1 MNIVKIQVYIAII
14 TYTMV
19 AIIKSKLKIKR
30 STYKML
36 QIMSESLFDK
46 THLNDLLK
54 SPVWKNVKEQN
65 CEQLKIKLF

>member
-54 SPVWKNVKEQN
+54 SPVCKNVKEQN

>member
-1 MNIVKIQVYIAII
+1 
-14 TYTMV
+14 MV

-54 SPVWKNVKEQN
+54 SPVCKNVKEQN
-65 CEQLKIKLF
+65 C

>member
-1 MNIVKIQVYIAII
+1 
-14 TYTMV
+14 MV

-54 SPVWKNVKEQN
+54 SPDCKNIKEQN

>member
-1 MNIVKIQVYIAII
+1 
-14 TYTMV
+14 MV